1 MTKKSDIIKEK
12 TDKNMSYHRFLLA
25 YNELVA
31 DIASLKKEQ
40 KGLHQE
46 ILAAID
52 QQKMDKIL
60 SRINKTKVN

>member
-1 MTKKSDIIKEK
+1 MTKKSDTIKEK
-12 TDKNMSYHRFLLA
+12 TNKNVSYHRFLLA

-31 DIASLKKEQ
+31 DIVNLKEEQ
-40 KGLHQE
+40 TNLHQE